1 MMSTAGYSEV
11 QTIDEVTTLL
21 VMAREVEIQP
31 LRQRLAS
38 QPALVEWGGT

>member
-11 QTIDEVTTLL
+11 QTFNEVATLL
-21 VMAREVEIQP
+21 VMAREVEIQL